1 MVDINKVAKLV
12 ATLCHED
19 MAMVNGG
26 ESAFSSQLHRSWH
39 SKLTSFKAVVTAD
52 GGITAA

>member
-26 ESAFSSQLHRSWH
+26 ESAFSSQLHRSWR
-39 SKLTSFKAVVTAD
+39 SKLTSFEAVVTAD